1 MTMRAEHIAP
11 TGERVPTSPAKA
23 HQAALDVAPAVCF
36 QTGSIREELGLPE
49 KLGCEIGAPL
59 RHLST
64 NEAEA
69 LGRLVPA
76 ILCGEESAVHVFYQG
91 LRTLPEKARPEVLR
105 VVTDETDHEIILA
118 TLFDQCP
125 EPADLKKLRATSRR
139 FFMSMAARDPAVH
152 FAHVSALDS
161 GVCILMDEL
170 GRGKSA
176 LRRNQDLL
184 KIVNRIKLDEAV
196 HVGVTRRAT
205 RLLGMPRRHYRDKS
219 AETKES
225 FCTYLG
231 HVSDSLENLAICP
244 DRLTKRILK
253 DL

>member
-11 TGERVPTSPAKA
+11 TGERVPTSSARP
-23 HQAALDVAPAVCF
+23 QEAALDVAPAVCF

-49 KLGCEIGAPL
+49 KVGLDIGTPL
-59 RHLST
+59 RHLAT
-64 NEAEA
+64 KEAEA
-69 LGRLVPA
+69 VGRLVPA

-91 LRTLPEKARPEVLR
+91 LKTLPEKARPDVLR

-125 EPADLKKLRATSRR
+125 KPVDLKKLRATSRR
-139 FFMSMAARDPAVH
+139 FFMSMAARDPAIH

-184 KIVNRIKLDEAV
+184 TIVNRIKLDEAV
-196 HVGVTRRAT
+196 HVSVTRRAT
-205 RLLGMPRRHYRDKS
+205 TLLGMSRRHYRDKG
-219 AETKES
+219 AETREA
-225 FCTYLG
+225 FCAYLG
-231 HVSDSLENLAICP
+231 HVNDSLENLAICP
-244 DRLTKRILK
+244 DRLSKRILK
-253 DL
+253 DR